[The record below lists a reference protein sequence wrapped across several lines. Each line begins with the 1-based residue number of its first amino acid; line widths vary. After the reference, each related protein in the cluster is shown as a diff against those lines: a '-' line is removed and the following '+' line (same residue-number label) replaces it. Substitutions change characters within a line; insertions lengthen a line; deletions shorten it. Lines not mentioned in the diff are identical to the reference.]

1 MTSMALPPGE
11 IHVWWCDTRA
21 GASEEIEAWTDF
33 LDPAE
38 RDRAESFRFPDDR
51 RRWAAG
57 RGVLRAL
64 ASRYLGASPRE
75 LRFEYGA
82 SGKPRIPDARL
93 RFSLSRSE
101 GAILLTFSADREI
114 GADLERVRRGFDGEE
129 IAGRFFAPGE
139 VASLAALPEGIRS
152 EAFFRCWTAK
162 EAYLKGRGDGLG
174 YPLEGFEVPVG
185 AKGPC
190 RLRGHREPAETSRW
204 WLLPVTPA
212 EGYVSTIAVEG
223 DLPAVRRF
231 EAGRP

>member
-1 MTSMALPPGE
+1 MKPATLPPGE
-11 IHVWWCDTRA
+11 IHVWWCDARGGAA
-21 GASEEIEAWTDF
+21 GETDGWAAL

-38 RDRAESFRFPDDR
+38 RARAASFRFPEDR

-57 RGVLRAL
+57 RGALRAL
-64 ASRYLGASPRE
+64 AARYLDASPRE
-75 LRFEYGA
+75 LHFEYGT
-82 SGKPRIPDARL
+82 SGKPLLPDAPL
-93 RFSLSRSE
+93 RFNLSRS
-101 GAILLTFSADREI
+101 GDAILIAFSDGREL
-114 GADLERVRRGFDGEE
+114 GADVERVRPGYDGGE

-174 YPLEGFEVPVG
+174 YPLEAFEVPV
-185 AKGPC
+185 AAEAPR
-190 RLRGHREPAETSRW
+190 RLRAHRDPAEIERW

-212 EGYVSTIAVEG
+212 EGFVATIAVEG